1 MPEKNRA
8 AKGLSP
14 RDAVLDIL
22 IRQEKTG
29 EKLNEL
35 INSALASGKD
45 FDVRDRAF
53 IKHLSE
59 GTVERR
65 ITLDHVIDRF
75 SNVKTGKMKPVIRN
89 ILRLGTYE
97 LLFMDSVP
105 ARAVCSTSV
114 ELAKKRHFGPLSGF
128 VNAVLRTIDRE
139 KPDVEEIED
148 PSVRYSYPRWIYEL
162 FLNEFGEEKAGEI
175 MRLSL
180 GNRPVYLRNNIL
192 KQSPDK
198 LQQLLSNEDI
208 TVIPVKD
215 HENAL
220 EIRDFGDITELK
232 GYGEGLFS
240 VQDISSMSIGE
251 EIEKII
257 REIEPESFFIIDT
270 CASPGGKSCH
280 AAEILMK
287 YALDRGLPTEDSF
300 SLLSRDVSQ
309 NKLERIIEN
318 RDRLGL
324 KIIDTEVFDAKTKDE
339 RREEE
344 KADLII
350 ADLPCS
356 GLGVT
361 GRKNDIKYR
370 PKPEDIPSL
379 STLQREILKN
389 TDSMLKEDGYL
400 IFSVC
405 TITREETTDQSAWI
419 ESELGYKKLK
429 EKLTLPGENGA
440 DGFYYT
446 VFRKGN
452 A

>member
-324 KIIDTEVFDAKTKDE
+324 KIMDTEVFDARLKDE
-339 RREEE
+339 RREGE

-370 PKPEDIPSL
+370 LKPEDIISL
-379 STLQREILKN
+379 SELQREILKN
-389 TDSMLKEDGYL
+389 TDTMLKKGGYL

-405 TITREETTDQSAWI
+405 TVTGEETTGQCAWI
-419 ESELGYKKLK
+419 GSEMGYTKLK
-429 EKLTLPGENGA
+429 EKLTLPGESGA
-440 DGFYYT
+440 DGFYYA
-446 VFRKGN
+446 VFRK
-452 A
+452 

>member
-1 MPEKNRA
+1 MPGKMA
-8 AKGLSP
+8 VAKGLIP
-14 RDAVLDIL
+14 RDTVLDIL
-22 IRQEKTG
+22 LRQEKTG

-35 INSALASGKD
+35 INRSLASEKS
-45 FDVRDRAF
+45 FDARDRAF

-105 ARAVCSTSV
+105 SRAVISTSV
-114 ELAKKRHFGPLSGF
+114 ELAKKRHFGTLSGF

-139 KPDVEEIED
+139 RPDTYETEEL
-148 PSVRYSYPRWIYEL
+148 SVKYSFPTWICEL
-162 FLNEFGEEKAGEI
+162 FIREFGEKKAEEI
-175 MRLSL
+175 MSASL
-180 GNRPVYLRNNIL
+180 GSRPVYIRNNIL
-192 KQSPDK
+192 KQGRDE
-198 LQQLLSNEDI
+198 LQQLLSNEGV
-208 TVIPVKD
+208 TAIPLKD

-232 GYGEGLFS
+232 GYREGLFS
-240 VQDISSMSIGE
+240 VQDISSMSVGE
-251 EIEKII
+251 EIGKII
-257 REIEPESFFIIDT
+257 SERKPESFFIIDV

-287 YALDRGLPTEDSF
+287 YASDRGLSVENRF
-300 SLLSRDVSQ
+300 SLLSRDLSQ
-309 NKLERIIEN
+309 SKLERIMEN

-324 KIIDTEVFDAKTKDE
+324 DIIKTEVFDAEKRDE

-370 PKPEDIPSL
+370 LKPEDIGSL
-379 STLQREILKN
+379 SALQGEILKN
-389 TDSMLKEDGYL
+389 IPAMLKKGGYL

-405 TITREETTDQSAWI
+405 TITREETVAQRSRMEKEPGFTKIS
-419 ESELGYKKLK
+419 
-429 EKLTLPGENGA
+429 EKLTLPGEGS
-440 DGFYYT
+440 DGFYYA
-446 VFRKGN
+446 VFRMEDRS
-452 A
+452 